1 MIDKYFYNM
10 RTGTLHI
17 EGFCKE
23 SKIKPYHIQYFASE
37 QEALGFDGRSVR
49 MCKRCQKRRELDEN
63 K

>member
-1 MIDKYFYNM
+1 MSDKYFYNE

-23 SKIKPYHIQYFASE
+23 TKIKPYHVQYFATE

-49 MCKRCQKRRELDEN
+49 MCKICQKKRELDQN